1 MKVGLYFGS
10 FNPIHTGHLIIAS
23 HIANHT
29 DVQQVWLVV
38 SPQNPLKPS
47 SVLLNEHDRLHL
59 TQLAVENNEQLKV
72 TDVEFKLPKPSYTID
87 TLTYLQEKYPKN
99 EFVVIMGSD
108 SFTNL
113 PKWKSFEV
121 LVKRY
126 SFIVYNRPGFA
137 VKETYGAR
145 VTIADAPMLD
155 ISSTYIRKQIQQ
167 GKPVTYLLPQKVEQE
182 IERCGYYK

>member
-59 TQLAVENNEQLKV
+59 TQLAIENNEQLKV
-72 TDVEFKLPKPSYTID
+72 SDVEFKLPKPSYTIN
-87 TLTYLQEKYPKN
+87 TLTYLEEKYPKH

-113 PKWKSFEV
+113 PKWKSFEI
-121 LVKRY
+121 LIKRY
-126 SFIVYNRPGFA
+126 RFIVYNRPGFK
-137 VKETYGAR
+137 VNETYGAR
-145 VTIADAPMLD
+145 VTVADAPMLD
-155 ISSTYIRKQIQQ
+155 ISSTYLRKQIQL
-167 GKPVTYLLPQKVEQE
+167 GKPVTYLLPRNVETE